1 MSDLT
6 DLGDLYDGAAL
17 REIRVELGMLRAL
30 VEALTMVLEPG
41 GQSRP
46 LTAEQLMVRWAV
58 PGETREARLYNLAER
73 CRARGLKPMRGT
85 RGWSATYMLADV
97 VAAEAHSNGT
107 TKRRRR
113 L

>member
-1 MSDLT
+1 MSATLEQLT
-6 DLGDLYDGAAL
+6 EEVRGLRSLMEAVAA
-17 REIRVELGMLRAL
+17 
-30 VEALTMVLEPG
+30 VLQPAA
-41 GQSRP
+41 QSRP

-58 PGETREARLYNLAER
+58 PGETLKARLDNLAMR

-85 RGWSATYMLADV
+85 RGMAATYMVADV
-97 VAAEAHSNGT
+97 QAAETFSNGT